1 MIDINSIGFDTIF
14 SGLSVVFST
23 IVLFM
28 FKAVAKKT
36 ENTFDDKI
44 VEAFEV
50 WTKKNKEASK
60 KEKK

>member
-1 MIDINSIGFDTIF
+1 MIDINSISFDTIF

-28 FKAVAKKT
+28 FKAMAKKT

-44 VEAFEV
+44 VEAFEL
-50 WTKKNKEASK
+50 WTKRNKEASK
-60 KEKK
+60 KVKK